1 MKKMGLMILL
11 AALHANADECT
22 NQVNGYISGLETASE
37 MQNLNTEEKAF
48 IQKKIDSIS
57 AMRANKSDCDVRA
70 QIPELANTDA
80 AIQNALNSIKSK
92 SE

>member
-1 MKKMGLMILL
+1 MKKIGLIFIL

-37 MQNLNTEEKAF
+37 MQNLNAEEKAF
-48 IQKKIDSIS
+48 IQKKIEGIN
-57 AMRANKSDCDVRA
+57 ALRAYKADCDVRA
-70 QIPELANTDA
+70 QIPELANSDA

>member
-1 MKKMGLMILL
+1 MKKIGLIFLL
-11 AALHANADECT
+11 AALHAKADECT
-22 NQVNGYISGLETASE
+22 SQVNGYISGLETATE

-57 AMRANKSDCDVRA
+57 ALRANKADCEVRA
-70 QIPELANTDA
+70 QIPELANSDA
-80 AIQNALNSIKSK
+80 AIQNALNSMKSK